1 MELYGQFK
9 KAFEKAIED
18 MGMERFKST
27 SIFLRPRRIMHENKK
42 DAA

>member
-1 MELYGQFK
+1 MELYDEFK

-27 SIFLRPRRIMHENKK
+27 SIFVRTRRIMHENKK

>member
-1 MELYGQFK
+1 MELYDEFK

-27 SIFLRPRRIMHENKK
+27 SIFLRARRIMYENKK
-42 DAA
+42 EAA